1 MRSIVTQSLLQLS
14 LIEDIGNG
22 DITTNA
28 IVQPDDFGIAKIFA
42 KQELVIAGLD
52 MVSSVYS
59 YLAHEYCQFEAKCRE
74 GDVISPNQPVC
85 EIKSTLSSLLEGE
98 RIALNF
104 LQRLSGIATT
114 TRAYV
119 KILGDRSKPIIVD
132 TRKTTPGWRIL
143 EKKAVLAGGA
153 KNHRMGLF
161 DGILIKDNHINICGG
176 VIPAIER
183 VRKQISHLSKIE
195 IEVETFKQLEEALSA
210 RADIIMLDNMSIEDT
225 YQAVKIVNGQALLEV
240 SGGVTIDQV
249 EKLADS
255 GVDII
260 SIGGLTHSAKAV
272 DLSMDIQKLE

>member
-1 MRSIVTQSLLQLS
+1 MALA
-14 LIEDIGNG
+14 EDIGNG
-22 DITTNA
+22 DITTDA
-28 IVQPDDFGIAKIFA
+28 LVHPDDFGIAKIFA
-42 KQELVIAGLD
+42 KEKLVIAGLD
-52 MVSSVYS
+52 MVSLVFG
-59 YLAHEYCQFEAKCRE
+59 YLAPESCQFEPKCKN
-74 GDVISPNQPVC
+74 GDELLSGQIVC

-98 RIALNF
+98 RTALNF

-119 KILGDRSKPIIVD
+119 KILGNRDKPIIVD
-132 TRKTTPGWRIL
+132 TRKTTPGWRVL
-143 EKKAVLAGGA
+143 EKEAVRAGGA

-161 DGILIKDNHINICGG
+161 DGVLIKDNHIVICGG

-195 IEVETFKQLEEALSA
+195 VEVENFKQLDQALSA
-210 RADIIMLDNMSIEDT
+210 KADIIMLDNMSVDDIQ
-225 YQAVKIVNGQALLEV
+225 QAVEIVNGRALLEV
-240 SGGVTIDQV
+240 SGGVTMAHV

-272 DLSMDIQKLE
+272 DLSMDIQKLKQD